1 MSTRE
6 AVGRRDGDRFSTSAV
21 KANGLVFTTGN
32 IGPDADTGEL
42 PPDVE
47 SQTRNTLLRLQA
59 VLEQAGS
66 ELAKVIKVNVYL
78 DDIESEFDRMNSAYD
93 DFFRENGITEPPAR
107 TTVGARL
114 PWSKVEIDM
123 VAAA

>member
-6 AVGRRDGDRFSTSAV
+6 AVGTRDGGRFATAAV

-32 IGPDADTGEL
+32 IGPDPDTGEL

-47 SQTRNTLLRLQA
+47 SQTRNTLARLQR

-78 DDIESEFDRMNSAYD
+78 DDIAGEFDRMNAAYD
-93 DFFRENGITEPPAR
+93 AFFREHGITEPPAR

-114 PWSKVEIDM
+114 PWAKVEIDM
-123 VAAA
+123 VAAG